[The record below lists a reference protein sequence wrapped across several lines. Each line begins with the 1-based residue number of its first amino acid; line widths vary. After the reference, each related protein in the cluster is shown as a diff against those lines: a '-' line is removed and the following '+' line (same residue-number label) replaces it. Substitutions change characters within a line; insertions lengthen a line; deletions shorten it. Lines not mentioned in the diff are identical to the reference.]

1 MALQQ
6 VYDPWSSNIGVGT
19 NEPTYPAGSTLPQ
32 PVAQVLGNA
41 ADWIGGKLGIP
52 ETGISEAIAGGPTTN
67 TNQVQAADGFNP
79 ADYQQRGWND
89 MNAAYQDFLATGG
102 PGKESMGASGGWTP
116 TTYNNPYTNQ
126 AATTTEQSPNIPSKE
141 EMLRGAYPT
150 TDLGKFDLGAD
161 EFMNEINS
169 QYGGRMDYLSKAE
182 QAIRSGQP
190 EILEALAADMRAG
203 TSRAG
208 TARGA
213 ELGTLQGAGQQA
225 TGRKEDALASARRL
239 YSELRRGSQQRFG
252 GASSAG
258 EAMNTLL
265 GVEQQKQMGQTRR
278 DFGQTMATID
288 REKTKIE
295 SQYQDQLLQLEANN
309 TRDKAQ
315 AQNEFRSRL
324 DEINNNRLLA
334 SDAKYQARLGV
345 LQDLRDKN
353 FQIQA
358 QQEQFKQ
365 QLEANRQQQAMD
377 LDTYAQQLKMSS
389 GAGQGASNAFSNQT
403 TVNPRSD
410 ITAGGGPSSQP
421 VDFNAKV
428 LQGFTSDD
436 ELPFWMK

>member
-1 MALQQ
+1 MAINELTDQSYFDPMDVFDQTSEPLQPL
-6 VYDPWSSNIGVGT
+6 YPDTGTESISVGYPVT
-19 NEPTYPAGSTLPQ
+19 EGGLTPGDTLGDSTVAAPTTTTTDS
-32 PVAQVLGNA
+32 
-41 ADWIGGKLGIP
+41 GIP
-52 ETGISEAIAGGPTTN
+52 SVDMSFYE
-67 TNQVQAADGFNP
+67 
-79 ADYQQRGWND
+79 GWND
-89 MNAAYQDFLATGG
+89 
-102 PGKESMGASGGWTP
+102 
-116 TTYNNPYTNQ
+116 Q
-126 AATTTEQSPNIPSKE
+126 AAIDADWAATWQDKLNPAQPS
-141 EMLRGAYPT
+141 T
-150 TDLGKFDLGAD
+150 
-161 EFMNEINS
+161 FMNDNPNSDFPNFDVGEDQFMSDINS
-169 QYGGRMDYLSKAE
+169 QYDERIDYLSKAE
-182 QAIRSGQP
+182 QAIRAGQP

-278 DFGQTMATID
+278 DFGQTMATIE
-288 REKTKIE
+288 REKTNIE

-309 TRDKAQ
+309 KRDKAQ
-315 AQNEFRSRL
+315 ATNEFNARL
-324 DEINNNRLLA
+324 DEINHNRLLA

-358 QQEQFKQ
+358 QQTQFKQ
-365 QLEANRQQQAMD
+365 QLEVNRQQQIMD
-377 LDTYAQQLKMSS
+377 LDTYSKQLKMSS

-428 LQGFTSDD
+428 LQGFTRDD

>member
-1 MALQQ
+1 MAINPLTQQ
-6 VYDPWSSNIGVGT
+6 SFDPGFQFPAPTQGEQSELGT
-19 NEPTYPAGSTLPQ
+19 GFYSATPVTTTATSPIQIPQGGGDVLGGSTQQSAPS
-32 PVAQVLGNA
+32 
-41 ADWIGGKLGIP
+41 GGGDMGSLI
-52 ETGISEAIAGGPTTN
+52 
-67 TNQVQAADGFNP
+67 
-79 ADYQQRGWND
+79 QQYKDRGWTD
-89 MNAAYQDFLATGG
+89 EAAIIADINATGG
-102 PGKESMGASGGWTP
+102 PQQPSGP
-116 TTYNNPYTNQ
+116 SPEDLFAQ
-126 AATTTEQSPNIPSKE
+126 QFPQSDIGS
-141 EMLRGAYPT
+141 
-150 TDLGKFDLGAD
+150 FDLGAG
-161 EFMNEINS
+161 EFQSEIQS
-169 QYGGRMDYLSKAE
+169 QFQARTDYLNQAE
-182 QAIRSGQP
+182 QAIRAGQP

-309 TRDKAQ
+309 KRDKAQ
-315 AQNEFRSRL
+315 ATNEFNARL
-324 DEINNNRLLA
+324 DEINHNRLLA

-358 QQEQFKQ
+358 QQTQFKQ
-365 QLEANRQQQAMD
+365 QLEANRQQQIMD
-377 LDTYAQQLKMSS
+377 LDTYSKQLKMSS

-410 ITAGGGPSSQP
+410 ITAGGGPSLQP

-428 LQGFTSDD
+428 LQGFTRDD